1 MKEFAVAPIA
11 KPKFGAYQRRS
22 TMGDDAIGPRLRA
35 LGWVATGVMAA
46 NVLAM
51 LATI

>member
-1 MKEFAVAPIA
+1 MLAS
-11 KPKFGAYQRRS
+11 QRG

-35 LGWVATGVMAA
+35 LGWIATGVMAA
-46 NVLAM
+46 TVVAM